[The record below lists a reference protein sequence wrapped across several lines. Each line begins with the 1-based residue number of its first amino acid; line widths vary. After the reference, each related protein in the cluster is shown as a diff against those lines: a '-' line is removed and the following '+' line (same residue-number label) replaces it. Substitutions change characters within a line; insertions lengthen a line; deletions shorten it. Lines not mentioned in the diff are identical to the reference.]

1 MLLSRKMSRTGDIV
15 ADPRGRV
22 VSYQAAWLLD
32 KGSAR
37 AVDLREGGNRTAA
50 WCCGDHVEGGNEIP
64 DNCSEVGSL
73 ATQCVRRRLL
83 ETSPAVLCTVTP
95 LILPPRKTFCNAFY
109 FLLIPSTG
117 KLGFLLDASP
127 YCSTLMSEL
136 GGPILFRLQFI
147 LWCSLL
153 CI

>member
-1 MLLSRKMSRTGDIV
+1 MLLSRKMSRRHCGRSQGKGGQLSSCMAFGQRQCTG
-15 ADPRGRV
+15 
-22 VSYQAAWLLD
+22 S
-32 KGSAR
+32 
-37 AVDLREGGNRTAA
+37 VDLREGGNRTAA

-95 LILPPRKTFCNAFY
+95 LILPPRETFCNAFY

-127 YCSTLMSEL
+127 HCSTLMSEL

-153 CI
+153 RI